1 MPLCL
6 SMCFPGLFHFIPKS
20 TPNEKCLLW
29 HGKRPEKE
37 GAKGERKE
45 EKKARPPPCP
55 PMAKNGMRKSQRHMR
70 KFRKT
75 PSERV
80 CFSEGVI
87 CVRAYSFC
95 LVNSKFYQQIT
106 IPFHFPLRYGKRS
119 IVQTVIHDICIF
131 Q

>member
-6 SMCFPGLFHFIPKS
+6 SMCFPGFFILSPKAHQTKMPALAS
-20 TPNEKCLLW
+20 
-29 HGKRPEKE
+29 KRAKKK